1 MKKVEQFSIGYA
13 LLKVIAYIPFRIT
26 HHRFIINGQENIP
39 KNRPIVFAPNH
50 QNALLDPLAIIFATS
65 LQPVF
70 LARADIFKNKW
81 IARILHFLKILP
93 VYRIRDGKETLS
105 KNEDVF
111 NEAFHIL
118 DSNKALCL
126 FPEGAHIGIKSM
138 LPHKKAIPRIVFL
151 SAEKSN
157 ETLNTQIVP
166 VGINYSNYYG
176 FRRNVTINFGKPLQA
191 KDYYPILK
199 EEGEPAAT
207 SKLRDDLFDAVRQLV
222 VNVPDKSG
230 YVLFE
235 EAFKMAPSLNISP
248 NPSRDFVPTEQLIV
262 EKIVQ
267 YLNLNQIEKTS
278 WIEKAKEYQL
288 LKNQLKLD
296 EKTLSKTDLD
306 IATKIKNILLITIAL
321 PFSIWGT
328 LSNGWLFYL
337 TRYPYRKSIKDP
349 QFYSS
354 VSYVLTLLLFPLWL
368 VVEYFILQTI
378 LHSGWL
384 ALGLIVLSV
393 PGGILAWET
402 GQLTINFFKK
412 NQCSR
417 LAKNNSG
424 EYNRLKIL
432 RTELLIFFQKC
443 MSE

>member
-39 KNRPIVFAPNH
+39 KNRPIIFAPNH

-81 IARILHFLKILP
+81 IAQILHFLKILP

-118 DSNKALCL
+118 KSNKALCL

-176 FRRNVTINFGKPLQA
+176 FRRNVTINYGKPLQA
-191 KDYYPILK
+191 MEYYPILK
-199 EEGEPAAT
+199 KEGENAAT
-207 SKLRDDLFDAVRQLV
+207 LKLREDLFDAVRQLV
-222 VNVPDKSG
+222 VYVPDKSS

-235 EAFKMAPSLNISP
+235 EAFKMAASLNIPLSH
-248 NPSRDFVPTEQLIV
+248 SKDFVPAEQMII
-262 EKIVQ
+262 EKLAQ
-267 YLNLNQIEKTS
+267 YLDLNQDQKTS
-278 WIEKAKEYQL
+278 WTEMAKEYQL
-288 LKNQLKLD
+288 LKNQLKLT
-296 EKTLSKTDLD
+296 ENTLSDTDVD
-306 IATKIKNILLITIAL
+306 IATKMKNILLLSIGL
-321 PFSIWGT
+321 PFSLWGT

-337 TRYPYRKSIKDP
+337 TRYPYRKGIKDP

-354 VSYVLTLLLFPLWL
+354 VSYVLTLLLFPLWF
-368 VVEYFILQTI
+368 VAEYFILQAI
-378 LHSGWL
+378 LQSGWL
-384 ALGLIVLSV
+384 ALGLIAISI
-393 PGGILAWET
+393 PGGIFAWET
-402 GQLTINFFKK
+402 GQLIINFFNKI
-412 NQCSR
+412 QFRR
-417 LAKNNSG
+417 LTKTVSV

-432 RTELLIFFQKC
+432 RAELLAFYQKC
-443 MSE
+443 MME